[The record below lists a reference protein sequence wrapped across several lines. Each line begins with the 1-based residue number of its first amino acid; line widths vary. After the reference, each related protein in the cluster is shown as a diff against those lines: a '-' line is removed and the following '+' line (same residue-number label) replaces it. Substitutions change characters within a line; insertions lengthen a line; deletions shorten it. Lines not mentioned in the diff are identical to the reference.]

1 MNFKSLKILFFPLFK
16 LQLFEK
22 ILFLIILL
30 FTFFLIIF
38 DILTISLISVVFFDK
53 ALTSNFLILERII
66 SFTLNAFDHNN
77 KIYLLVILLISRNFV
92 FFTQE
97 FVLKSFVHRKYSKY
111 ATLLLGKYLNS
122 DMKMFLKYDN
132 SFYLKNIT
140 KETFYAF
147 CGILYSCILLISEI
161 FYLLIISLFLFSI
174 IPSDQIL
181 PILSFLSL
189 SGIIFFIMIFKMSKI
204 GFKKLENENKLFQD
218 VNDSL
223 LAYIELNIFKK
234 VSYFLDIFFKNIS
247 NFSNTLVY
255 QGIFNISPKII
266 LESIL
271 AIGLLFIF
279 SSNTNLYEDINVFIA
294 IGYIIYRFIPALS
307 KCVASLQT
315 FSFHYSTNKLLED
328 HFTKYT
334 RDEKEYLNIKDEDIK
349 ELIISNGSF
358 QYDKNK
364 KNLFNKIDLKFK
376 KGTISGLY
384 GESGSGKST
393 LLNLLTGLLQ
403 FDSGEIIVNGKSY
416 QNKKINWQNKLTYM
430 SQNPFIINA
439 SLSETLF
446 LSKSYTDSEK
456 KKAIEYLK
464 QFNLSHLIK
473 YFDDKNVSLRN
484 ILSGGEKQRLSF
496 IRCLLMDPEIMLLDE
511 PTSAL
516 DENNEIIFINH
527 LNFIKKNKIIIMS
540 THKKYFQNKF
550 DNMVDISNETN

>member
-1 MNFKSLKILFFPLFK
+1 MNFKSLKTLFFPLFK
-16 LQLFEK
+16 LQFFEK

-66 SFTLNAFDHNN
+66 SFTLNAFDQNN

-334 RDEKEYLNIKDEDIK
+334 RDEKEYLNIEDEDIK

-446 LSKSYTDSEK
+446 LSKSYTDDEK

-496 IRCLLMDPEIMLLDE
+496 IRCLLIDPEIMLLDE

-540 THKKYFQNKF
+540 THKKYFQSKF
-550 DNMVDISNETN
+550 DNMIDIGNETN